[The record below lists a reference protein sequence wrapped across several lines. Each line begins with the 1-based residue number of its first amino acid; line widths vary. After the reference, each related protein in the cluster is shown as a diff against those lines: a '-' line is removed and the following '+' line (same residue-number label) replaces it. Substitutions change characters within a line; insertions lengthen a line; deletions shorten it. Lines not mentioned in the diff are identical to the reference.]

1 MANDSAQI
9 YVSSFNKIVFQN
21 GKLNDISRQWLICVN
36 ISLKTSWT
44 DSSGYSGRFD
54 FTTILL
60 GWRGIKW
67 WRGRRTTKSSSA
79 GKAGSCQGSWI
90 CRQCWECLHICMLY
104 LIFFCIFESCLK
116 IFKMQHSG
124 CWWFVVVSNIRTF
137 LHRSQMPFILWC
149 MRCFDTEADYPS
161 RCVQMTT
168 QDLRV
173 LQCLGDKSK
182 VLLFWNRKLYT
193 INQFLSGRPEQTVLD
208 ALDFATIL
216 RGWGRHGFRWRWRTT
231 KSCAEAS
238 AG

>member
-1 MANDSAQI
+1 MTDLCEYLSQGLLNWQFGIFWTLWFHNNFARMTRNQ
-9 YVSSFNKIVFQN
+9 VMKRKKNHQ
-21 GKLNDISRQWLICVN
+21 KLERWQSRQLP
-36 ISLKTSWT
+36 
-44 DSSGYSGRFD
+44 
-54 FTTILL
+54 
-60 GWRGIKW
+60 
-67 WRGRRTTKSSSA
+67 
-79 GKAGSCQGSWI
+79 
-90 CRQCWECLHICMLY
+90 RQLNLQTVLRMLHICMLY

-124 CWWFVVVSNIRTF
+124 CWWFVVVLNIRTF

-173 LQCLGDKSK
+173 SQCLGDKSK

-193 INQFLSGRPEQTVLD
+193 INQFLSGPPELTVLD

-216 RGWGRHGFRWRWRTT
+216 RGWWRFWWGRTT